1 MTAMFDAA
9 VVAAK
14 PEKFIPDALA
24 RLLPDQLYGRLFVT
38 GFGKASAGMARV
50 VEDYLPPTMQLH
62 SSSEVIVPDN
72 HEEDCKVITITKR
85 LIQFPMPAAWRLRG
99 AFWARPGL

>member
-38 GFGKASAGMARV
+38 GFGKASAGMA
-50 VEDYLPPTMQLH
+50 L
-62 SSSEVIVPDN
+62 S
-72 HEEDCKVITITKR
+72 
-85 LIQFPMPAAWRLRG
+85 LIHI
-99 AFWARPGL
+99 

>member
-24 RLLPDQLYGRLFVT
+24 RLLPEQLDGRLFVT

-50 VEDYLPPTMQLH
+50 VEDYLYGVANML
-62 SSSEVIVPDN
+62 
-72 HEEDCKVITITKR
+72 
-85 LIQFPMPAAWRLRG
+85 
-99 AFWARPGL
+99 

>member
-50 VEDYLPPTMQLH
+50 VEDHLPPKMQLH
-62 SSSEVIVPDN
+62 FSSEVIVPDG
-72 HEEDCKVITITKR
+72 HEEDCKVITITTASHPC
-85 LIQFPMPAAWRLRG
+85 LLYTSDAADD
-99 AFWARPGL
+99 

>member
-24 RLLPDQLYGRLFVT
+24 RLLPEQLDGRLFVT

-50 VEDYLPPTMQLH
+50 VEDHLPPAMQVH
-62 SSSEVIVPDN
+62 FSSEVIVPDG
-72 HEEDCKVITITKR
+72 HEEDCKLITITTASHPVPDAR
-85 LIQFPMPAAWRLRG
+85 GLAAERCLRTQFI
-99 AFWARPGL
+99 